1 MLLFEI
7 TLYSLFREGKKATNE
22 TQNLQLNRPEKG
34 GGKKKNRKPDKMII
48 TFNFVIYSFHY
59 LYIISL
65 FISI

>member
-34 GGKKKNRKPDKMII
+34 GGKKKTENQTK
-48 TFNFVIYSFHY
+48 
-59 LYIISL
+59 
-65 FISI
+65 

>member
-34 GGKKKNRKPDKMII
+34 GGKKKPKTRQND
-48 TFNFVIYSFHY
+48 HY
-59 LYIISL
+59 IQFCYLFLSL
-65 FISI
+65 FVHYFSIH